1 MKKILLLLMV
11 LVLGACVTHAD
22 ERPIPSWSCIVKASV
37 IREGISRLEVEKL
50 AVYDGGRQHTYKN
63 ERMVLKND
71 PKDTLNDLRTQ
82 DQCILDVYFR
92 PANMTIESF
101 NIPERFQAWL
111 DEHGQQKL
119 PTDILVNVLAKIGKE
134 KISWE

>member
-1 MKKILLLLMV
+1 MKRILILLILLFF
-11 LVLGACVTHAD
+11 GACVTHAND
-22 ERPIPSWSCIVKASV
+22 QPIPSWSCIVKANV
-37 IREGISRLEVEKL
+37 FRPGISRLEVEKL

-63 ERMVLKND
+63 ERMVMKND
-71 PKDTLNDLRTQ
+71 PKDTLNDLRSQ
-82 DQCILDVYFR
+82 DQCILDVDFR

-111 DEHGQQKL
+111 DEHGQQQL
-119 PTDILVNVLAKIGKE
+119 PTDILVNVRAKIGKE